1 MNLSPAYI
9 SASCCKARDRCFL
22 LQKDLC
28 LMITLYP
35 AIDLIDGQ
43 PVGLLHGD
51 FDKLTVYAPD
61 PGRQA
66 QEFAD
71 AGCSWIHVVDLDGA
85 VAGESRNS
93 DAVKA
98 ILKTGAK
105 VQLGGG
111 IRTMKDIETWL
122 SVGLSRVILGTVALK
137 NPDLVRQAATAFPG
151 QIAVGA
157 DAREGM
163 IAAEGWLETSK
174 VKAVDLVRRFEDCG
188 VAAVIFTDIS
198 RDGALTG
205 VNAEATAELASN
217 VSIPV
222 IASGGVSQ
230 IDDISACAALAHT
243 GLEGVITGRALYDGR
258 LDLKQALAVARGEPC

>member
-1 MNLSPAYI
+1 
-9 SASCCKARDRCFL
+9 
-22 LQKDLC
+22 
-28 LMITLYP
+28 MITLYP
-35 AIDLIDGQ
+35 AIDLKDGQ
-43 PVGLLHGD
+43 VVRLLQGD

-61 PGRQA
+61 PAAQA
-66 QEFAD
+66 RDFAD
-71 AGCSWIHVVDLDGA
+71 SGCHWIHVVDLDGA

-93 DAVKA
+93 VAVRA
-98 ILKTGAK
+98 IVETGMK

-111 IRTMKDIETWL
+111 IRTMETIETWL
-122 SVGLSRVILGTVALK
+122 SIGISRVVLGTIALK
-137 NPDLVRQAATAFPG
+137 DPELVKEAASAFPG

-163 IAAEGWLETSK
+163 IAAEGWLETSQ
-174 VKAVDLVRRFEDCG
+174 VKTVDLVRRFEDCG

-205 VNAEATAELASN
+205 VNAQATSELASS

-222 IASGGVSQ
+222 IASGGVRSLE
-230 IDDISACAALAHT
+230 DIFACAALAHT

-258 LDLKQALAVARGEPC
+258 INLKQALAVAKGDPC